1 MFGSAI
7 LQREIGDFPD
17 CLPGLFARVLSE
29 CTDRR
34 AIVAEVDGAG
44 DVDGAVAGAG
54 DLKYSALILV
64 LQIPD

>member
-1 MFGSAI
+1 M
-7 LQREIGDFPD
+7 
-17 CLPGLFARVLSE
+17 PGLFARVLSE
-29 CTDRR
+29 CPDRR

-54 DLKYSALILV
+54 AGDLKYSALILV